1 MKSEQLQLLVGKR
14 VWDHS
19 PRRQNFIVAEVV
31 KTAIIVNKR
40 RQELLDGLIHSRSDL
55 HTRLAYAFILT
66 TSAIAMRVY
75 MTLAEQPGYR
85 NRYLHAIRL
94 L

>member
-1 MKSEQLQLLVGKR
+1 M
-14 VWDHS
+14 
-19 PRRQNFIVAEVV
+19 AEVV

-40 RQELLDGLIHSRSDL
+40 RQELLDGLRHSRSDL
-55 HTRLAYAFILT
+55 HIRLAYAVILT

-85 NRYLHAIRL
+85 NRYLHAIHL
-94 L
+94 LRESDTIRFQEFSC